1 MLFHLTI
8 PCSTLVFVNIL
19 FAAIHCKTMSS
30 QRRRRALQRQP
41 SEGELG
47 NAEEEPEVV
56 EGVGEGAETA
66 EEDGFMDDVD
76 EPLSVVRTYA
86 AAPSGEDLFK
96 LALNCKF

>member
-8 PCSTLVFVNIL
+8 PCSTLVFVYIL

-41 SEGELG
+41 SEGELV

-76 EPLSVVRTYA
+76 EPLSDVRT
-86 AAPSGEDLFK
+86 DRVRTCFRL
-96 LALNCKF
+96 L